1 MDIAHPTPYYQKT
14 TMQDNSNLEKF
25 IVFRIGDCLM
35 ALPISDVLKVVNSP
49 VGDNNGLR
57 AMGLVQL
64 GRHTIRVFDWHEE
77 LGSSSLSN
85 FSDAS
90 GGRSHRKSFLLI
102 ARTFHGEICAIVVD
116 EPPNLVELPL
126 DLMRS
131 IPQSESRAGV
141 FKLVS
146 YAAVVS
152 HNEMATTIFLLDL
165 TRIEDSV
172 DSYPLALKSF

>member
-1 MDIAHPTPYYQKT
+1 
-14 TMQDNSNLEKF
+14 
-25 IVFRIGDCLM
+25 M
-35 ALPISDVLKVVNSP
+35 ALPIADVLKVINCP
-49 VGDNNGLR
+49 VGDNHGLR
-57 AMGLVQL
+57 SMGLVQL

-77 LGSSSLSN
+77 LNSNSLSTLTN
-85 FSDAS
+85 
-90 GGRSHRKSFLLI
+90 RKSFLLI
-102 ARTFHGEICAIVVD
+102 ARTSYGELCAIVVD

-131 IPQSESRAGV
+131 IPQSESRSSV

-165 TRIEDSV
+165 MRLEDSV

>member
-1 MDIAHPTPYYQKT
+1 MP
-14 TMQDNSNLEKF
+14 DNSNLEKF

-35 ALPISDVLKVVNSP
+35 ALPIADVLKVINCP

-57 AMGLVQL
+57 SMGLVQL

-77 LGSSSLSN
+77 LNSNSLSN
-85 FSDAS
+85 LTN
-90 GGRSHRKSFLLI
+90 RKSFLLI
-102 ARTFHGEICAIVVD
+102 ARTSYGELCAIVVD

-131 IPQSESRAGV
+131 IPQSESRSSV

-152 HNEMATTIFLLDL
+152 HNEIATTIFLLDL
-165 TRIEDSV
+165 MRLEDSV